1 VKKFAAILFF
11 SIYTISIT
19 GLYELLK
26 INVLVE
32 HYSET
37 TKHDGPVSFTDFLIM
52 HYLTDD
58 GNNKDNDRDHQLPF
72 KSTANC
78 LANTI
83 SIVVLQK
90 QEEGILKPASI
101 ENKKFYN
108 HPDPFIPSNFYN
120 SVWNPPK
127 LV

>member
-1 VKKFAAILFF
+1 MV
-11 SIYTISIT
+11 SVTE
-19 GLYELLK
+19 LYELLK

-72 KSTANC
+72 KSAANY
-78 LANTI
+78 LANNI
-83 SIVVLQK
+83 SMVVLQK
-90 QEEGILKPASI
+90 QEEFVLKPAGS
-101 ENKKFYN
+101 ENTKFYS
-108 HPDPFIPSNFYN
+108 HSDPSVPSHFYN

-127 LV
+127 LA